1 MVDAQ
6 TLAAR
11 AAAALKAATETA
23 APTSKKNEKKKKR
36 NEKKHA
42 KALAAATPALTTIK
56 PAQKPATAK
65 QQQPSKP
72 ATIVPSKSTA
82 TPSSTAAS
90 ASANAKNTDKQL
102 LNEVMLAEIKHFGG
116 TKDDLDL
123 IKDVDSGS
131 EMGDEDN
138 HIDAKKAEAFE
149 KKLKSRSLLDSL
161 GDIPNLKKIT
171 KKGKQEEDDSEI
183 AKALQAFMTKSL
195 KMDPSKT
202 VIPVIADEEGAQEE
216 QEMYSDLSD
225 LEDLEEDDGN
235 SDDEDDNQNIQPEK
249 LVETRQNGVPQPKND
264 PSVAKRV
271 TELLNSTAFNH
282 PASAST
288 STASTSKKDALSK
301 LIFEPTPLWHMV
313 ELAPIKAPKVYS
325 AQDEVLILKM
335 FEKAKVL
342 YDEEVANYD
351 KIKFQSASDRNFI
364 KTVLKSG
371 TTTDKISALTLLI
384 QESPLHTLHY
394 LRDQIIHGMARKKS
408 RRDALVAVDA
418 VKDLLTSGGM
428 LPDYR
433 KLKYF
438 RDQGVLNPGVK
449 PIHLIVWYF
458 EDCLKRVYFEFLQL
472 IEELSKDPLEHIKS
486 KTLTYI
492 VTLLAAKPEAES
504 SLLSLIVNKLGDASN
519 PLAFKAAH
527 LLQSQLL
534 AQHPNMK
541 LVVTKEVERLLVR
554 SKGNSRARYACLS
567 FLSQIVLRRDVDL
580 EVSRVLVGIYF
591 DVFESIVEGLK
602 NGAEG
607 AGEDKKGSKKDGKKG
622 KKSRYAS
629 SRPKKKGKP
638 LTAEQAMANG
648 EEVVGDSE
656 DEAEAE
662 EGKEAEEVEGAV
674 AQKRQMNHI
683 VEGIDAKTMACLL
696 TGVNRAFPYAQMDDD
711 VFNKHMNTLFKISH
725 LGTFN
730 ISIQALTL
738 IFQVHASRQTV
749 SDRFYCALYDTLI
762 DSRLPS
768 CSKHPMYLNLIHRAL
783 KADTSLIRLRA
794 FIKRIIQACGMNT
807 TPFICAAL
815 FLIGDIMKNKPGLWS
830 LVTMGED
837 GGDDE
842 KFVDVDVDEDGV
854 QIVKAPKENTA
865 SKEAAGKPKY
875 DGRKRNPLYCGAEL
889 SSLWELSVYANHFH
903 PTVALYA
910 QTLLSGSPITIPA
923 TATAYDPLQN
933 HTLARFLDRFV
944 FKNPKK
950 VASAYRG
957 SSLMQARPPG
967 MQGGAFDED
976 GVSVGNLIAG
986 ARKRGVIVEE
996 EGEDKVAM
1004 DDEPVNSAVWLN
1016 RKRENIPV
1024 DELFFYDFF
1033 ADKKHRDAKLKK
1045 KATHSTGGDIDD
1057 LTTMDTNDSDDENAN
1072 SDDDSII
1079 MNDEDDDDAP
1089 ASDQDLDEDEVWEA
1103 MQRSIPKTG
1112 DELMGEEDLEGEDED
1127 FDMEAAMAEAEAGAV
1142 DRHDSN
1148 DEDEG
1153 DDDDAFSES
1162 DFAQF
1167 EGDVGDIEFEGQG
1180 KEEEDEEDEDGL
1192 VGKGADTELASMF
1205 MDDEEDD
1212 LDDSDEEEEEK
1223 PKTNKA
1229 GQKVGKPRLT
1239 KVQKLAEAAK
1249 KLGYKGSYFE
1259 SKLSK
1264 KKGVALD
1271 DDLLEMGDGF
1281 ASMDDFKHLIERD
1294 DEDEDTGGLDGN
1306 TSSGLFEKARSK
1318 KRKIGGEASK
1328 GGKRGGGN
1336 GGPNKKFK
1344 KR

>member
-1 MVDAQ
+1 MQ
-6 TLAAR
+6 TTSTTAAKTGR
-11 AAAALKAATETA
+11 ASGGRNEGSRFAVGETFKEGGECPNSNSATASTTKEPKQPA
-23 APTSKKNEKKKKR
+23 APTS
-36 NEKKHA
+36 
-42 KALAAATPALTTIK
+42 AAA
-56 PAQKPATAK
+56 
-65 QQQPSKP
+65 
-72 ATIVPSKSTA
+72 SKS
-82 TPSSTAAS
+82 SQ
-90 ASANAKNTDKQL
+90 NTDAQRINNL
-102 LNEVMLAEIKHFGG
+102 MLAEIKHFGG
-116 TKDDLDL
+116 SQEDLDL
-123 IKDVDSGS
+123 IKDDDQDAVEQLKARGS
-131 EMGDEDN
+131 
-138 HIDAKKAEAFE
+138 A
-149 KKLKSRSLLDSL
+149 LLDSL
-161 GDIPNLKKIT
+161 GVKIPNLNLDPSNKT
-171 KKGKQEEDDSEI
+171 KKNKSKAGKKGGDQEEDDSEI
-183 AKALQAFMTKSL
+183 AKALKEFMTKSL

-202 VIPVIADEEGAQEE
+202 VVPVIADDEEE
-216 QEMYSDLSD
+216 QEEVYSDLSD
-225 LEDLEEDDGN
+225 LEEDHG
-235 SDDEDDNQNIQPEK
+235 SDNDDDDIKPEK
-249 LVETRQNGVPQPKND
+249 PVAAAEPRQKGVPQPKND

-282 PASAST
+282 PAASSS
-288 STASTSKKDALSK
+288 STASLSKRDAIAK
-301 LIFEPTPLWHMV
+301 LIFEPTPLWHAV

-335 FEKAKVL
+335 FEKAKAL
-342 YDEEVANYD
+342 YQEEVANYD

-428 LPDYR
+428 LPDTR

-438 RDQGVLNPGVK
+438 RDQGVLNQGVQ

-458 EDCLKRVYFEFLQL
+458 EDSLKRVYFEFLQL
-472 IEELSKDPLEHIKS
+472 IEELSKDPLEHVKS
-486 KTLTYI
+486 KTLIYI
-492 VTLLAAKPEAES
+492 VTLLVAKPEAEA
-504 SLLSLIVNKLGDASN
+504 SLLSLLVNKLGDASN

-591 DVFESIVEGLK
+591 DVFEAIVESLK
-602 NGAEG
+602 NGG
-607 AGEDKKGSKKDGKKG
+607 AGGGAAGEVDKKDKKGNGKKG
-622 KKSRYAS
+622 KKNRYAS

-638 LTAEQAMANG
+638 LTAEQAMADG

-662 EGKEAEEVEGAV
+662 EGRADGAESSH
-674 AQKRQMNHI
+674 KKQMNHV

-768 CSKHPMYLNLIHRAL
+768 CSKHPMYLNLLHRAL
-783 KADTSLIRLRA
+783 KADTSLTRLRA

-807 TPFICAAL
+807 TPFICGAL
-815 FLIGDIMKNKPGLWS
+815 FLVGDIMKNKPGLWS

-837 GGDDE
+837 GGDEE
-842 KFVDVDVDEDGV
+842 KFVDVNVDEDEGGV
-854 QIVKAPKENTA
+854 ATA
-865 SKEAAGKPKY
+865 NNSKY
-875 DGRKRNPLYCGAEL
+875 DGRKRNPLYCGAEY
-889 SSLWELSVYANHFH
+889 SSLWELTVYANHFH

-910 QTLLSGSPITIPA
+910 QTLLSGNPITIPP

-950 VASAYRG
+950 VTSAYRG

-967 MQGGAFDED
+967 MQGGGAVDED
-976 GVSVGNLIAG
+976 GVAVGNLIAG

-996 EGEDKVAM
+996 EGELSAVAM

-1033 ADKKHRDAKLKK
+1033 ADKKARDAASTKSKK
-1045 KATHSTGGDIDD
+1045 KNQEQSNNNNDD
-1057 LTTMDTNDSDDENAN
+1057 FDTINNLAEPDDSD
-1072 SDDDSII
+1072 
-1079 MNDEDDDDAP
+1079 NDE
-1089 ASDQDLDEDEVWEA
+1089 LDEDQVWQA
-1103 MQRSIPKTG
+1103 MQSTIPKTG
-1112 DELMGEEDLEGEDED
+1112 DGEGVSDDDGGDDDDDD
-1127 FDMEAAMAEAEAGAV
+1127 FDMEAAMREAEEAGTA
-1142 DRHDSN
+1142 DRYDSN
-1148 DEDEG
+1148 D
-1153 DDDDAFSES
+1153 DDDDDDGFEDA

-1167 EGDVGDIEFEGQG
+1167 EQDVGEIEFDKQEDQDEAGDDES
-1180 KEEEDEEDEDGL
+1180 KDEEDEDGL
-1192 VGKGADTELASMF
+1192 VGGVGADKELASMF
-1205 MDDEEDD
+1205 MDDEDEDVI
-1212 LDDSDEEEEEK
+1212 SDEEEEEDEE
-1223 PKTNKA
+1223 PKNQQGRVKN
-1229 GQKVGKPRLT
+1229 
-1239 KVQKLAEAAK
+1239 KVQKLADAAK

-1259 SKLSK
+1259 SKLGK
-1264 KKGVALD
+1264 KKGAVGAAAD
-1271 DDLLEMGDGF
+1271 DDFLELGGGF
-1281 ASMDDFKHLIERD
+1281 ASMDDFKHLIDRD
-1294 DEDEDTGGLDGN
+1294 DEDEDTGAFGGG
-1306 TSSGLFEKARSK
+1306 SSAAVSVSSK
-1318 KRKIGGEASK
+1318 KRKLGGQLWNQKYREEVGGRQQEIQEAL
-1328 GGKRGGGN
+1328 R
-1336 GGPNKKFK
+1336 
-1344 KR
+1344 